1 MLCVAGRGPLD
12 EAVALMLAQLLA
24 KARAERAGRGR
35 GCHGVHSTFFR
46 LDTSG
51 VVMVCLSYLDASSPA
66 HMRYTIRRLRRRLPE
81 AKIVLGCW
89 MADVDAAMLRETA
102 KADVVATTLRDAVK
116 LCLDAARNAAAT
128 TDAKAPKA
136 NVDAA

>member
-1 MLCVAGRGPLD
+1 MASLNI
-12 EAVALMLAQLLA
+12 
-24 KARAERAGRGR
+24 
-35 GCHGVHSTFFR
+35 FR
-46 LDTSG
+46 LETSG

-66 HMRYTIRRLRRRLPE
+66 HMRYSIRRLRRRLPE

-89 MADVDAAMLRETA
+89 LADVDAQCCARPPRPMSSRPRSGTRSSFVSTPPAMS
-102 KADVVATTLRDAVK
+102 
-116 LCLDAARNAAAT
+116 AAT